1 MTESVAVCALIKSY
15 FYDPTPEELA
25 ESCMLK
31 ARPGDKYF
39 GLSKE
44 SILLDWNQKKEDGIR
59 THKLIE
65 KNFENSCVCDYIKA
79 YTNTGYDKTDEM
91 NLSLMTNKYLI
102 KGRADAVF
110 INHETKKI
118 IVSEWKNCRF
128 YYIKSDNKGF
138 GPCELL
144 HNTKFTK
151 HVLQAELYRVMLMNT
166 FPGYSVTAEIVYINN
181 NKIEKIVNP
190 YPNAIQAVNLIIND
204 LNK

>member
-1 MTESVAVCALIKSY
+1 MTDTVAVCALIKSY

-44 SILLDWNQKKEDGIR
+44 SILNEWTLRKEEGMR
-59 THKLIE
+59 THKMIE
-65 KNFENSCVCDYIKA
+65 KNYENSCACEYIKS
-79 YTNTGYDKTDEM
+79 YTNTGFIKHDEM
-91 NLSLMTNKYLI
+91 NLSLQTKKYLI

-110 INHETKKI
+110 INNETKKI
-118 IVSEWKNCRF
+118 VVSEWKNCRF

-138 GPCELL
+138 GPCALL

-151 HVLQAELYRVMLMNT
+151 HVLQAEMYKTMLKNQ
-166 FPGYSVTAEIVYINN
+166 FPDFTIICEIVYINN
-181 NKIEKIVNP
+181 NKIEKVVSP
-190 YPNAIQAVNLIIND
+190 YPTAVQAVNFIIND
-204 LNK
+204 LNE